1 MSIHPALAPA
11 LAEQHRLD
19 LTNQASACRLAR
31 TARQDRPRN
40 PSRRPLI
47 VKALRAAAAASAIA
61 AAAFLAIP
69 AGPIHAPSA
78 HTSWGTSSQVGDSHR
93 AVLVVHY
100 RTHRFGV
107 SHHFQADHHFAAG
120 HVYNARWA

>member
-11 LAEQHRLD
+11 LAEQHRRD
-19 LTNQASACRLAR
+19 LTSQASACRLAR

-69 AGPIHAPSA
+69 AGPVHAPSA
-78 HTSWGTSSQVGDSHR
+78 HTSWGTSSQVGGSHR
-93 AVLVVHY
+93 AVLAAHY
-100 RTHRFGV
+100 RIHRF
-107 SHHFQADHHFAAG
+107 SADHHFQVG
-120 HVYNARWA
+120 HVFGARWA